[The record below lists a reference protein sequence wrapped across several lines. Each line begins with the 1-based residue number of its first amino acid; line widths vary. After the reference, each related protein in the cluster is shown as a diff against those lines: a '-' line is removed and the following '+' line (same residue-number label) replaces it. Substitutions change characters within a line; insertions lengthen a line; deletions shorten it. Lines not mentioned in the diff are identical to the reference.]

1 MFTSSM
7 HMVVQTLA
15 LFEDFIYVLYIS
27 RSRTDLRGIP
37 RGSGQAP
44 HLPIVGGS
52 LLPDVVHNRSGQPGM
67 MLFWCMCT

>member
-1 MFTSSM
+1 MLM
-7 HMVVQTLA
+7 
-15 LFEDFIYVLYIS
+15 YIS

-37 RGSGQAP
+37 RGGGQAP

-67 MLFWCMCT
+67 MLFGACVLKTKYAFK

>member
-1 MFTSSM
+1 MLM
-7 HMVVQTLA
+7 
-15 LFEDFIYVLYIS
+15 YIS

-37 RGSGQAP
+37 RGGGQAP